1 MIKRIVQ
8 KTLIL
13 FWNGLIIW
21 QIEKLFKQVNVVII
35 HKVYN

>member
-1 MIKRIVQ
+1 MNEYSLAKVQ
-8 KTLIL
+8 
-13 FWNGLIIW
+13 LIIW